1 MVNSPP
7 QAHRQAF
14 TLLEVVLAIGLSTL
28 VLLILTTA
36 IHQFLFR
43 IDASHGNVEASQLA
57 RALLNRM
64 ADDLRAARVAPAST
78 GQASTGSQETLT
90 SDQGGLGIVGTPT
103 DVRIDR
109 AAMWRWE
116 PVPEVEP
123 ADVQG
128 APADE
133 TGAART
139 LHPPETVRY
148 FLRAGDEVSSAELAQ
163 RGSQEIPHDSIAG
176 LCFERWKT
184 AQAQTGQP
192 PAAQS
197 ETAQSP
203 TESTQSSATT
213 ESVTSAYVELLAPE
227 VIELE
232 FAYADDA
239 GELVDQW
246 NSAEQGALPRAVDIQ
261 LTLRKELPQGPRDT
275 RAARG
280 RASRP
285 DGTRRHAPGDIA
297 IYRLLVKLPEVQPP
311 RPLAAYSGGKSN
323 ASSASTSLD
332 SSDSTKSSDSGG
344 DTPRSLE
351 PERQR

>member
-1 MVNSPP
+1 
-7 QAHRQAF
+7 
-14 TLLEVVLAIGLSTL
+14 
-28 VLLILTTA
+28 
-36 IHQFLFR
+36 
-43 IDASHGNVEASQLA
+43 
-57 RALLNRM
+57 M

-78 GQASTGSQETLT
+78 SQASTGSQETLT

-176 LCFERWKT
+176 LYFERWK
-184 AQAQTGQP
+184 
-192 PAAQS
+192 
-197 ETAQSP
+197 TAQSP

-261 LTLRKELPQGPRDT
+261 LTLRKERPQGRPRDT
-275 RAARG
+275 RAASQ
-280 RASRP
+280 RANRP
-285 DGTRRHAPGDIA
+285 DGTRRHAPGDTA

-332 SSDSTKSSDSGG
+332 SSDSTKSSGSGG

-351 PERQR
+351 PERQQ